1 MIYSIKQE
9 LYKLV
14 HRKITWIAAIIL
26 FFLMLITGFALADE
40 SKKLI
45 LTLTFDSS
53 DFIMFILVIIG
64 ATCFSMEFQNN
75 TILTLLYKSSN
86 KIYVYLSK
94 YIVLFLYNVFLH
106 LLALFYTICLQYTIF
121 NYQVNWS
128 TSYLYHQPVWLN
140 MVTASLIDL
149 VTTMLIIAIVF
160 LLSCLI
166 NSSAIVITASL
177 LITFM
182 GQSISSDLM
191 NGGKLVNIMKWNPF
205 NMVDLTRQYGNYGM
219 YVLTT
224 HLNNQELLIGSLIYI
239 LIFVI
244 AGYLIFRRKRF

>member
-14 HRKITWIAAIIL
+14 HRKITWISAIIL
-26 FFLMLITGFALADE
+26 FFLMLITGFVLADE

-106 LLALFYTICLQYTIF
+106 LLALFIQFVCNIPY
-121 NYQVNWS
+121 
-128 TSYLYHQPVWLN
+128 
-140 MVTASLIDL
+140 
-149 VTTMLIIAIVF
+149 LIIRLTGRLHIY
-160 LLSCLI
+160 I
-166 NSSAIVITASL
+166 
-177 LITFM
+177 
-182 GQSISSDLM
+182 IS
-191 NGGKLVNIMKWNPF
+191 
-205 NMVDLTRQYGNYGM
+205 QYG
-219 YVLTT
+219 
-224 HLNNQELLIGSLIYI
+224 
-239 LIFVI
+239 
-244 AGYLIFRRKRF
+244 

>member
-14 HRKITWIAAIIL
+14 HRKISWIAALIL

-53 DFIMFILVIIG
+53 DFIMFILVIVG

-86 KIYVYLSK
+86 KVYVYLSK
-94 YIVLFLYNVFLH
+94 YIVLFIYDVFLH
-106 LLALFYTICLQYTIF
+106 LLALFYTICLRYTLF

-128 TSYLYHQPVWLN
+128 ELYLYHQPVWLN
-140 MVTASLIDL
+140 MLTALLIDL

-166 NSSAIVITASL
+166 NSNAVVITASL
-177 LITFM
+177 LVTLM

-191 NGGKLVNIMKWNPF
+191 NGKKLVGIMKWNPF
-205 NMVDLTRQYGNYGM
+205 NMVDLTRQYANYSM
-219 YVLTT
+219 YALTT
-224 HLNNQELLIGSLIYI
+224 QLNNQELLVGSLVYI
-239 LIFVI
+239 FIFVI

>member
-9 LYKLV
+9 VYKLV

-45 LTLTFDSS
+45 LTLTLDSS
-53 DFIMFILVIIG
+53 DFIMFILVIVG
-64 ATCFSMEFQNN
+64 ATYFSMEFQNN

-128 TSYLYHQPVWLN
+128 ASYLYHQPVWLN
-140 MVTASLIDL
+140 MVTASLVDL

-166 NSSAIVITASL
+166 NSSAIVIAASL
-177 LITFM
+177 LVTFI
-182 GQSISSDLM
+182 GQNISSELM
-191 NGGKLVNIMKWNPF
+191 NGGKLISIMKWNPF

-224 HLNNQELLIGSLIYI
+224 HLNNQELLMGSLVYI

-244 AGYLIFRRKRF
+244 TGYLIFRRKRF

>member
-1 MIYSIKQE
+1 
-9 LYKLV
+9 
-14 HRKITWIAAIIL
+14 
-26 FFLMLITGFALADE
+26 
-40 SKKLI
+40 
-45 LTLTFDSS
+45 
-53 DFIMFILVIIG
+53 
-64 ATCFSMEFQNN
+64 
-75 TILTLLYKSSN
+75 
-86 KIYVYLSK
+86 
-94 YIVLFLYNVFLH
+94 
-106 LLALFYTICLQYTIF
+106 
-121 NYQVNWS
+121 
-128 TSYLYHQPVWLN
+128 

-166 NSSAIVITASL
+166 NSSPIVITASL

-205 NMVDLTRQYGNYGM
+205 NMVDLTRQFGNYGM

-224 HLNNQELLIGSLIYI
+224 QLNNQELLIGSLIYI
-239 LIFVI
+239 FIFVI